1 MLNIH
6 HLELF
11 YYVARHGGIAQ
22 AVRNMPYG
30 IQQPA
35 ISAQIIALED
45 QLGVTLF
52 RRRPFELT
60 ESGRELMAFI
70 EPFFNGLDEME
81 SNLRGG
87 SAERLRV
94 GASQTVLKDH
104 LPGLLRD
111 LRGRFPRLKLVL
123 RAGYQQ
129 DLERMLTAGEIDL
142 AVTVIDRTIGAGLK
156 SKTLIELSLA
166 LCLPK
171 SSKVRTV
178 EEVLGADRIEEP
190 LISLRPDEA
199 LPRVFQQELARRGL
213 AWPTSIE
220 AGTLELVVAYAAE
233 GFGIGLGVEIPGVK
247 PASPIRMLP
256 LTDFPK
262 LPIGMLWV
270 EKLSPVAQALCDQL
284 ETAAKAMVG
293 TAGDALNTAG

>member
-1 MLNIH
+1 
-6 HLELF
+6 
-11 YYVARHGGIAQ
+11 
-22 AVRNMPYG
+22 
-30 IQQPA
+30 
-35 ISAQIIALED
+35 
-45 QLGVTLF
+45 
-52 RRRPFELT
+52 
-60 ESGRELMAFI
+60 
-70 EPFFNGLDEME
+70 
-81 SNLRGG
+81 
-87 SAERLRV
+87 
-94 GASQTVLKDH
+94 
-104 LPGLLRD
+104 
-111 LRGRFPRLKLVL
+111 
-123 RAGYQQ
+123 
-129 DLERMLTAGEIDL
+129 MLTAGEIDL

>member
-60 ESGRELMAFI
+60 EPGRQLMGFV
-70 EPFFNGLDEME
+70 EPFFSGLDDME
-81 SNLRGG
+81 SRLRGG
-87 SAERLRV
+87 PVERLRV

-104 LPGLLRD
+104 LPGVLRD
-111 LRGRFPRLKLVL
+111 LRARFPKLKLVL

-129 DLERMLTAGEIDL
+129 DLERMLTSGEIDL
-142 AVTVIDRTIGAGLK
+142 AVTVIDRTIASGLK
-156 SKTLIELSLA
+156 ARTLIELPLA
-166 LCLPK
+166 LYLPK
-171 SSKVRTV
+171 GEKGRTA
-178 EEVLGADRIEEP
+178 EEILAADRIEEP
-190 LISLRPDEA
+190 LISLRSDEA
-199 LPRVFQQELARRGL
+199 LPRLFQQELARRSL
-213 AWPTSIE
+213 VWPTSIE
-220 AGTLELVVAYAAE
+220 AGTLELVITYVAE
-233 GFGIGLGVEIPGVK
+233 GFGVGLGIEIPGVRTL
-247 PASPIRMLP
+247 PNVRVLP
-256 LTDFPK
+256 LSDFPK
-262 LPIGMLWV
+262 LAIGVLWV
-270 EKLSPVAQALCDQL
+270 EKLSPVAQALSDHL
-284 ETAAKAMVG
+284 DAAAR
-293 TAGDALNTAG
+293 ALTGA